1 MQAGSISIGQVG
13 TGGASGEWSGVTGQ
27 VQQVASSIVQRVRQ
41 RDGPGH
47 KPGIRTGSKQ
57 RRSEQEKSA
66 KEQKQDAG
74 QIQAQDKHNT
84 KAESASLA

>member
-1 MQAGSISIGQVG
+1 MV
-13 TGGASGEWSGVTGQ
+13 GVTGQ

-41 RDGPGH
+41 RDGRGH

-74 QIQAQDKHNT
+74 QIQGPRTNT
-84 KAESASLA
+84 TPRQSLQVWP